1 MNQVTQQVAANAEES
16 ASASEEMSSQSEQMK
31 NVVRELVGMV
41 GGRHNGRAARGT
53 GSGFQATRLS
63 LPRAASRSQQEKK
76 LLPAPSGDSQ
86 EYVIPLKEKDFQ
98 DF

>member
-41 GGRHNGRAARGT
+41 GGRHNGRAVRGT
-53 GSGFQATRLS
+53 VSGFQATRLS
-63 LPRAASRSQQEKK
+63 LSGPPVDHSRRKNCCPLPRGTARNTSS
-76 LLPAPSGDSQ
+76 P
-86 EYVIPLKEKDFQ
+86 
-98 DF
+98 